1 MSSIKAAVPERA
13 VPALYEIERGMAL
26 RKCRKCGCM
35 KDALDTASRA
45 FESAEE
51 PEIREL
57 LPTIEGYQSAME
69 PIAYDC
75 IGCRKCWGADAVI
88 QLASFFEEVVPGEC
102 LTDGAHGAKPVFA
115 AVNDQRGGS
124 WPLHPGDYIVGNPA
138 GSVAI
143 CTLSSREL
151 APKLIAAAGAEL
163 AIAGPC
169 DTENIGIEKVV
180 LNLLANSNIRWLIL
194 CGVEAQG
201 HRAADAF
208 LRLKERGV
216 DANMRVLELASWRP
230 VLMNLTLF
238 DVARFRKQIE
248 LVNLAGVTAV
258 SEIVGAAHEAAKK
271 PTEALSFQGP
281 NASAEIASRV
291 ERLQARAPKTL
302 RLDKAGFF
310 IVLPQAATGVIICE
324 HYENSGRL
332 AQVIEGRQA
341 AVIAATAIQEGLMT
355 QLDHAAYLG
364 RELAKAEI
372 ALRTGAHYEQDAA
385 LGMLPSKKSQSTE
398 SCEDLACSCH
408 NGKSS
413 TDRP

>member
-13 VPALYEIERGMAL
+13 VRALHEIERGMAL

-35 KDALDTASRA
+35 KEALDAAGRA
-45 FESAEE
+45 FASAEE

-69 PIAYDC
+69 SIAYDC
-75 IGCRKCWGADAVI
+75 IGCKKCWGADAVI
-88 QLASFFEEVVPGEC
+88 QLANSFEEVVPGEC
-102 LTDGAHGAKPVFA
+102 LSDSAHGAKPVFA
-115 AVNDQRGGS
+115 AASSNPGCS
-124 WPLHPGDYIVGNPA
+124 WPPHPGDYIVGNPA

-143 CTLSSREL
+143 CTLSTREL
-151 APKLIAAAGAEL
+151 PAKLIAAAGSDL
-163 AIAGPC
+163 AIAGRC

-180 LNLLANSNIRWLIL
+180 LNLLANSNVRWLIL

-216 DANMRVLELASWRP
+216 DANMRVLESASWRP
-230 VLMNLTLF
+230 VLKNLTLF
-238 DVARFRKQIE
+238 DVARFREQIE
-248 LVNLAGVTAV
+248 LVNLIGVTAI
-258 SEIVGAAHEAAKK
+258 SEIVEAAHEAAKK
-271 PTEALSFQGP
+271 PTAALSLHRP
-281 NASAEIASRV
+281 SVPDEVALPV
-291 ERLQARAPKTL
+291 ERIRARAPKTL

-310 IVLPQAATGVIICE
+310 IVLPQATTGLIICE

-332 AQVIEGRQA
+332 AHVIEGRQA
-341 AVIAATAIQEGLMT
+341 AVIAATVIEEGLVT

-372 ALRTGAHYEQDAA
+372 ALKTGAHYEQDAA
-385 LGMLPSKKSQSTE
+385 LGILPSEQNPSTE
-398 SCEDLACSCH
+398 PCEDLACSCH
-408 NGKSS
+408 KA
-413 TDRP
+413 